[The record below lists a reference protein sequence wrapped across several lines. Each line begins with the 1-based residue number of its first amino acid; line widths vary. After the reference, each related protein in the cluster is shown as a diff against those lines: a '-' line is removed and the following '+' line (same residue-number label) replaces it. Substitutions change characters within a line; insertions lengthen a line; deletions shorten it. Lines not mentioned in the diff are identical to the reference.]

1 MKVEHIGALGP
12 AILAGLL
19 IGGWLGPAYSQQA
32 TAEQKAAIRQACRS
46 DFMSNCSGVQPGGR
60 EAFQCLQRSDVSALC
75 RSALNAVAAKP
86 ATESAAPPEAA
97 PNATPEQAGAPPPA
111 APEQAAAP
119 PPEMP
124 EQPPGDEGAAPPA
137 VRVRPLAA
145 AGMPSQLRAACRSDF
160 GVHCPGVRP
169 GSAAA
174 LRCLQVNA
182 PALSPECRSAVEAMG
197 EGGAPPPAAMAPAPE
212 AAPAPERPPLGPI
225 PPMLPRRAFAIIEF
239 CRAERETLLRRR
251 PPGRRPHHCLSCG
264 ERATLVAWMLQR
276 LSQRDQINANRGI
289 WHRAIST
296 ARRSRA
302 LRPRPAP
309 QASPRRFAD
318 GSGRRIRNRCR
329 R

>member
-1 MKVEHIGALGP
+1 MRRPNKRARHRPRHLNKRLHRPG
-12 AILAGLL
+12 
-19 IGGWLGPAYSQQA
+19 Q
-32 TAEQKAAIRQACRS
+32 CRS
-46 DFMSNCSGVQPGGR
+46 SLRQMR
-60 EAFQCLQRSDVSALC
+60 
-75 RSALNAVAAKP
+75 
-86 ATESAAPPEAA
+86 
-97 PNATPEQAGAPPPA
+97 
-111 APEQAAAP
+111 AAAP
-119 PPEMP
+119 P
-124 EQPPGDEGAAPPA
+124 AA
-137 VRVRPLAA
+137 RVRPPTA
-145 AGMPSQLRAACRSDF
+145 AGMPSQPQGGAVRAACRSDF

-197 EGGAPPPAAMAPAPE
+197 EGGAPPPAAMATAPE
-212 AAPAPERPPLGPI
+212 AGPAPARPPLGPI

-239 CRAERETLLRRR
+239 CRAERKPFAETS
-251 PPGRRPHHCLSCG
+251 PGRRPHHCLSCG
-264 ERATLVAWMLQR
+264 ERAALVAWMLQR
-276 LSQRDQINANRGI
+276 LSQRDQINADRGI

>member
-1 MKVEHIGALGP
+1 MKIEHIGALGP

-19 IGGWLGPAYSQQA
+19 IGGWFEPAYSQQA

-60 EAFQCLQRSDVSALC
+60 EAFQCLQRSDVSASC

-97 PNATPEQAGAPPPA
+97 PNATPEQAGAPPA
-111 APEQAAAP
+111 AAPKDEPEQAAAP
-119 PPEMP
+119 PAEMP
-124 EQPPGDEGAAPPA
+124 EQPPGDEGAVPPA
-137 VRVRPLAA
+137 VRVRPPAA
-145 AGMPSQLRAACRSDF
+145 AGMPSQPQGGAVRTACRSDF

-197 EGGAPPPAAMAPAPE
+197 EGGAPSPAAMAPAPE

-239 CRAERETLLRRR
+239 CRAERETLCGDV
-251 PPGRRPHHCLSCG
+251 PPGGGRIIACLA
-264 ERATLVAWMLQR
+264 ENAPR
-276 LSQRDQINANRGI
+276 LSPGCYNALASGI
-289 WHRAIST
+289 R
-296 ARRSRA
+296 
-302 LRPRPAP
+302 
-309 QASPRRFAD
+309 
-318 GSGRRIRNRCR
+318 
-329 R
+329 